1 MSCPSKKKEH
11 TTIGAAEG
19 ALIDARIRFV
29 GNSAVNV
36 YECED
41 CGNWHLTSK
50 GETHPKLQEMI
61 DSGSLDEEIKKFE
74 WREKYRD

>member
-11 TTIGAAEG
+11 YTIEAAEG

-36 YECED
+36 YECEH

-50 GETHPKLQEMI
+50 GALNIKLQEMI
-61 DSGSLDEEIKKFE
+61 DSGSLEEEIKKFE
-74 WREKYRD
+74 WREKYGD